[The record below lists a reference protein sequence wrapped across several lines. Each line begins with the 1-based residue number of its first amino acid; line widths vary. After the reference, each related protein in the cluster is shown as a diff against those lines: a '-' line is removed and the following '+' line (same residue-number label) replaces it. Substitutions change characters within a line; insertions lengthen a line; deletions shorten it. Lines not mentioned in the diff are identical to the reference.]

1 MDKRNRKLIAL
12 EKQLVVLFLLFIML
26 YIIYRL

>member
-12 EKQLVVLFLLFIML
+12 EKQWLVLFLLFIML